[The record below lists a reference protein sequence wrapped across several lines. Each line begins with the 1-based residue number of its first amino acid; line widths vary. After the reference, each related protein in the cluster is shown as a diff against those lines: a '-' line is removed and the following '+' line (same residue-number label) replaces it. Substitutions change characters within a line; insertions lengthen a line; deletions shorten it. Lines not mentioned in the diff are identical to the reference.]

1 VTPSLNGLADELI
14 GILGAQN
21 VDPPD
26 RVPPQYAQD
35 ATATRGVGGRPDLVV
50 RPGTAEEVADTL
62 ALCYRHAV
70 PLIPRGGG
78 TGLAGGAVAT
88 TGGVVCSLERL
99 TGVREFTPAL
109 WRMHV
114 EAGVTT
120 GHVRRLARENG
131 LLFPPD
137 PGAAEQSQIGGNVAT
152 NAGGPHAFKYGTT
165 GAWVTGLE
173 VAVAPGHLITIGGPV
188 RKDVA
193 GYDLRSLFVGS
204 EGTLGIITSVWLR
217 LIPAPERIVPVVAFF
232 GSAHEGCEASAAVMG
247 NGLQPAALDYLDGGT
262 LDVAAGAYPGE
273 VPEGARFALIAE
285 LDGSASDVA
294 HQQAEFVEL
303 LTGDALRIDTPT
315 PETVWRWRDG
325 VSSAVTTRRGGK
337 VSEDIVVPLDRLQE
351 AVDRV
356 IEIGASHGLEACSWG
371 HAGDGNLHG
380 TFMIDPDDRS
390 QLDAAE
396 TAANDLFALAI
407 ELGGSISG
415 EHGIG
420 YVKRGQLENQWDP
433 EAIALHEAIKQSFD
447 PEGLLNPGKKVARVN
462 DAAAGARAYGAGSR
476 QLR

>member
-1 VTPSLNGLADELI
+1 VSSSLDVLQDELI
-14 GILGAQN
+14 GTLGAQN

-26 RVPPQYAQD
+26 RVPSQYAQD

-62 ALCYRHAV
+62 AICYRHSV
-70 PLIPRGGG
+70 PLTPRGGG

-88 TGGVVCSLERL
+88 SGGVVCSLERL
-99 TGVREFTPAL
+99 TRVREFTPEL

-120 GHVRRLARENG
+120 GQVRRLARENG

-173 VAVAPGHLITIGGPV
+173 VAVAPGRLITIGGPI

-204 EGTLGIITSVWLR
+204 EGTLGIITAVWLR

-232 GSAHEGCEASAAVMG
+232 EGAHAGCEASVAVMG

-262 LDVAAGAYPGE
+262 LGVMAVSYPGE
-273 VPEGARFALIAE
+273 VPADAGFALIAE
-285 LDGSASDVA
+285 LDGSAADVA

-303 LTGDALRIDTPT
+303 LSGDALRIDTPT
-315 PETVWRWRDG
+315 PESLWRWRDSF
-325 VSSAVTTRRGGK
+325 SSAVTTRRGGK
-337 VSEDIVVPLDRLQE
+337 VSEDIVVPLDRMEE

-380 TFMIDPDDRS
+380 TFMIDPDERS

-396 TAANDLFALAI
+396 AAAQELFALAI

-420 YVKRGQLENQWDP
+420 YVKRGQLEHQWDP
-433 EAIALHEAIKQSFD
+433 EAITLHEAIKQSFD
-447 PEGLLNPGKKVARVN
+447 PEGLLNPGKKVARVQ
-462 DAAAGARAYGAGSR
+462 AAATARPNWSASR
-476 QLR
+476 QMP